1 MDKITGVSIFGLG
14 YVGCVSLGCIAQ
26 NGFKTIGVDISQNKV
41 DLINSGKPTII
52 EKDIDTI
59 IKKQHEDGN
68 ISATLDYK
76 SAVKNSDIS
85 IICVGTPSTKEG
97 HLNLNYIYNVAKQIG
112 EVLAQKEKFHTIAIR
127 STVLPG
133 TNKKIGEIIEE
144 ASGKKRNVDFGIVSN
159 PEFLREG
166 SAVADYY
173 NPAVTVL
180 GSDNGQS
187 LDLMSKIY
195 EKINAP
201 ISRVKIEEAE
211 IIKYVNNSFHALK
224 ITFANEV
231 GNICK
236 ELNIDSRNVME
247 LFCKD
252 DQLNISPYYFKPG
265 FAYGGSCLPKDLKG
279 LKTLSHDNYLT
290 SPVLEAI
297 ESSNNNQKRVAI
309 NIIESHREKKIGI
322 LGLSFKAGT
331 DDLRYSPIVEVAEYF
346 LGKGCDIKI
355 YDKNVTLSKISG
367 TNKDYIDQHIP
378 HLSEL
383 LCSDIEEV
391 IANSE
396 LLVITHK
403 IEGIENLIEKYKNK
417 RFIDLVGVTEKM
429 LNNYEGICW

>member
-1 MDKITGVSIFGLG
+1 MKVSIFGLG

-26 NGFKTIGVDISQNKV
+26 NGFKTVGVDVNQNKV
-41 DLINSGKPTII
+41 DLINKGKPTII
-52 EKDIDTI
+52 EKDINKI
-59 IKKQHEDGN
+59 IKEQFDNGN
-68 ISATLDYK
+68 ISATTNYRK
-76 SAVKNSDIS
+76 AVRETDVS

-97 HLNLNYIYNVAKQIG
+97 HLNLQYIYKVASEIG
-112 EVLAQKEKFHTIAIR
+112 EELKTKDVFHTIAIR

-133 TNKKIGEIIEE
+133 TNTKVGRIIEE
-144 ASGKKRNVDFGIVSN
+144 VSGKTRNIHFGVVSN

-166 SAVADYY
+166 TAVADYY

-180 GSDNGQS
+180 GSDNEVS
-187 LDLMSKIY
+187 LDIMSKIY

-201 ISRVKIEEAE
+201 ISRVSIKEAE
-211 IIKYVNNSFHALK
+211 IIKYINNSFHALK

-236 ELNIDSRNVME
+236 ELGIDSRNVME

-279 LKTLSHDNYLT
+279 LRTLSHDNYIV
-290 SPVLEAI
+290 SPVIEAI
-297 ESSNNNQKRVAI
+297 ENSNNNQKRVAI
-309 NIIESHREKKIGI
+309 NLIEAHKVKHIGI

-346 LGKGCDIKI
+346 LGKGCSIKI
-355 YDKNVTLSKISG
+355 FDKNVTLSKISG
-367 TNKDYIDQHIP
+367 TNKEYIDYHIP

-383 LCSDIEEV
+383 LNEDIESV
-391 IANSE
+391 IEHSE

-403 IEGIENLIEKYKNK
+403 IDGIVDLIDKYKNK
-417 RFIDLVGVTEKM
+417 KFIDLVGLTNKKFD
-429 LNNYEGICW
+429 NYEGICW